1 MNKEEIQQQIE
12 VENNNLLQVRNI
24 MSKPEV
30 TGDEYEYYLNEEM
43 RILAN
48 ISYLEK
54 DLDKESEVYGD

>member
-48 ISYLEK
+48 ISY
-54 DLDKESEVYGD
+54 VYL

>member
-1 MNKEEIQQQIE
+1 
-12 VENNNLLQVRNI
+12 

>member
-24 MSKPEV
+24 MSKSEV